1 MKPVD
6 ETLPTDEADTHT
18 DSYSSEL
25 VAEFARAVSEALTKA
40 AELEADFSSIKFEA
54 FLRPQLRDLDSKLS
68 DAEAERDAK
77 NQELRVFASTMQR
90 ELSELMNRRQR
101 ELKQLPA
108 TAKSEFAKRIIPVAD
123 DLDAALAAMS
133 DADEDILE
141 GISGVARKMESAL
154 NSQGFSKVSPL
165 HEPYDAQFH
174 EALVE
179 VQSKEH
185 PDGTVSEVARCGYV
199 DDSTGNVLRPAQ
211 VVVVRNPSLL
221 KETIDKTRE
230 TIDKTRDAGRRLK
243 DKLTDNDRDD
253 D

>member
-6 ETLPTDEADTHT
+6 ETLPTDEADTHS
-18 DSYSSEL
+18 DAYSSEL
-25 VAEFARAVSEALTKA
+25 VAEFARAVSEALSKA
-40 AELEADFSSIKFEA
+40 ADLEADFSSIEFEE
-54 FLRPQLRDLDSKLS
+54 FLRPQLRELDSKLS

-77 NQELRVFASTMQR
+77 NQKLTVLASTMQR
-90 ELSELMNRRQR
+90 ELSELMNRRDR
-101 ELKQLPA
+101 ERRQLPA
-108 TAKSEFAKRIIPVAD
+108 TAKSDFAMRIIPVAD

-133 DADEDILE
+133 DADEDILA

-154 NSQGFSKVSPL
+154 NSQGFSKLSPL

-221 KETIDKTRE
+221 NRTL
-230 TIDKTRDAGRRLK
+230 DKTRDASRRLK
-243 DKLTDNDRDD
+243 DRLTDSDSDND
-253 D
+253 